1 MEALVA
7 NFIGVALGIVF
18 GALPGLTAVMGVAL
32 LIPLTFGFPAVIAFS
47 ALLGMYCGAI
57 YAGSITAILV
67 GTPGTAAAAATMLE
81 GPKFTARG
89 ESLKA
94 LEMTTIASFIGGI
107 FSCIVLATV
116 APQLAHFALDFSA
129 PEYFSLGIFGL
140 TIVATLSE
148 GALLKGCI
156 AALLGMLISMIGM
169 DPLSGN
175 LRMTFDSP
183 DLINGVSL
191 VPALVGLYALSQ
203 VLVTIEDVFMGR
215 KLSTAE
221 ISRKGI
227 SLPDLWANRAA
238 LIRGSLFGT
247 FIGIVPATGS
257 GTASFAAYSE
267 TKRHS
272 KHPELFGKGTLEG
285 IAATESANNAVTGGA
300 LIPLLTLGV
309 PGDVVTAIMLGA
321 LMIQGMTPG
330 PLLFQE
336 QGTLVYSI
344 FIALF
349 VSNVFMLLLGC
360 ARGGNLRIRLKNVCF
375 RRDLFLEIGKGGLP
389 SLCRQGL
396 ASIATICLNRSA
408 GLYGDAAI
416 AAMSVVS
423 RAMMLAQSALIGF
436 GQGFQPVCGF
446 NYGAGLYHRVKEG
459 FRFCVKWSTV
469 FLTAVSVLGLILA
482 PQIIAVF
489 RNDPEVIA
497 FGARALRLQ
506 CLVFPLCGVIVISS
520 MLTQTIN
527 KVWQASV
534 LAVARQGL
542 FFIPAV
548 LALPHI
554 WGELGVQLAQ
564 PVSDVC
570 AFALTVPLVLGVL
583 RDMDRQQR
591 LEKIR

>member
-1 MEALVA
+1 MFDMFMTAFSSACSLEALVA

-47 ALLGMYCGAI
+47 SLLGMYCGAI

-81 GPKFTARG
+81 GPQFTARG

-107 FSCIVLATV
+107 FSCLVLATV

-203 VLVTIEDVFMGR
+203 VLITVEDVFMGR

-221 ISRKGI
+221 ISRKRMPLSEI
-227 SLPDLWANRAA
+227 WTNRAA
-238 LIRGSLFGT
+238 LLRGSIIGT

-267 TKRHS
+267 T
-272 KHPELFGKGTLEG
+272 
-285 IAATESANNAVTGGA
+285 ANNAVTGGA

-349 VSNVFMLLLGC
+349 VSNVFMLLLGYYAVRLFAKVVLIPGGILMPLVTTLC
-360 ARGGNLRIRLKNVCF
+360 VVGGYALNNSNFDLAVMAGFGLLGYIMTKARFPLAPLLLAMILSGIIETNF
-375 RRDLFLEIGKGGLP
+375 RRAL
-389 SLCRQGL
+389 
-396 ASIATICLNRSA
+396 SISNQ
-408 GLYGDAAI
+408 DF
-416 AAMSVVS
+416 SVFFT
-423 RAMMLAQSALIGF
+423 R
-436 GQGFQPVCGF
+436 PVCASFLAISLFILF
-446 NYGAGLYHRVKEG
+446 NLLWKEW
-459 FRFCVKWSTV
+459 KKY
-469 FLTAVSVLGLILA
+469 
-482 PQIIAVF
+482 
-489 RNDPEVIA
+489 
-497 FGARALRLQ
+497 RA
-506 CLVFPLCGVIVISS
+506 
-520 MLTQTIN
+520 
-527 KVWQASV
+527 AS
-534 LAVARQGL
+534 A
-542 FFIPAV
+542 
-548 LALPHI
+548 
-554 WGELGVQLAQ
+554 
-564 PVSDVC
+564 S
-570 AFALTVPLVLGVL
+570 
-583 RDMDRQQR
+583 
-591 LEKIR
+591 

>member
-1 MEALVA
+1 MFDMFMTAFSSACSLEALVA

-32 LIPLTFGFPAVIAFS
+32 LIPLTFGFSPVIAFS
-47 ALLGMYCGAI
+47 SLLGMYCGAI

-81 GPKFTARG
+81 GPQFTARG

-156 AALLGMLISMIGM
+156 AALLGMLISMIG
-169 DPLSGN
+169 N

-221 ISRKGI
+221 ISRKRMPLSEI
-227 SLPDLWANRAA
+227 WTNRAA
-238 LIRGSLFGT
+238 LLRGSIIGT

-272 KHPELFGKGTLEG
+272 KHPELFGKGSIEG

-349 VSNVFMLLLGC
+349 VSNVFMLLLGYYAVRLFAKVVLIPGGILMPLVTTLC
-360 ARGGNLRIRLKNVCF
+360 VVGGYALNNSNFDLAVMAGFGLLGYIMTKARFPLAPLLLAMILSGIIETNF
-375 RRDLFLEIGKGGLP
+375 RRAL
-389 SLCRQGL
+389 
-396 ASIATICLNRSA
+396 SISNQ
-408 GLYGDAAI
+408 DF
-416 AAMSVVS
+416 SVFFT
-423 RAMMLAQSALIGF
+423 R
-436 GQGFQPVCGF
+436 PVCAAFLAISIFILF
-446 NYGAGLYHRVKEG
+446 NLLWKEW
-459 FRFCVKWSTV
+459 KKY
-469 FLTAVSVLGLILA
+469 
-482 PQIIAVF
+482 
-489 RNDPEVIA
+489 
-497 FGARALRLQ
+497 RA
-506 CLVFPLCGVIVISS
+506 
-520 MLTQTIN
+520 
-527 KVWQASV
+527 AS
-534 LAVARQGL
+534 AA
-542 FFIPAV
+542 
-548 LALPHI
+548 
-554 WGELGVQLAQ
+554 
-564 PVSDVC
+564 
-570 AFALTVPLVLGVL
+570 
-583 RDMDRQQR
+583 
-591 LEKIR
+591 

>member
-1 MEALVA
+1 MFDTFMTAFSSACSLEALVA

-47 ALLGMYCGAI
+47 SLLGMYCGAI

-81 GPKFTARG
+81 GPQFTARG

-107 FSCIVLATV
+107 FSCLVLATV

-203 VLVTIEDVFMGR
+203 VLITVEDVFMGR

-221 ISRKGI
+221 ISRKRMPLSEI
-227 SLPDLWANRAA
+227 WTNRAA
-238 LIRGSLFGT
+238 LLRGSIIGT

-272 KHPELFGKGTLEG
+272 KHPELFGKGSIEG

-349 VSNVFMLLLGC
+349 VSNVFMLLLGYYAVRLFAKVVLIPGGILMPLVTTLC
-360 ARGGNLRIRLKNVCF
+360 VVGGYALNNSNFDLAVMAGFGLLGYIMTKARFPLAPLLLAMILSGIIETNF
-375 RRDLFLEIGKGGLP
+375 RRAL
-389 SLCRQGL
+389 
-396 ASIATICLNRSA
+396 SISNQ
-408 GLYGDAAI
+408 DF
-416 AAMSVVS
+416 SVFFT
-423 RAMMLAQSALIGF
+423 R
-436 GQGFQPVCGF
+436 PVCAAFLAISLFILF
-446 NYGAGLYHRVKEG
+446 NLLWKEW
-459 FRFCVKWSTV
+459 KKY
-469 FLTAVSVLGLILA
+469 
-482 PQIIAVF
+482 
-489 RNDPEVIA
+489 
-497 FGARALRLQ
+497 RA
-506 CLVFPLCGVIVISS
+506 
-520 MLTQTIN
+520 
-527 KVWQASV
+527 AS
-534 LAVARQGL
+534 AA
-542 FFIPAV
+542 
-548 LALPHI
+548 
-554 WGELGVQLAQ
+554 
-564 PVSDVC
+564 
-570 AFALTVPLVLGVL
+570 
-583 RDMDRQQR
+583 
-591 LEKIR
+591 